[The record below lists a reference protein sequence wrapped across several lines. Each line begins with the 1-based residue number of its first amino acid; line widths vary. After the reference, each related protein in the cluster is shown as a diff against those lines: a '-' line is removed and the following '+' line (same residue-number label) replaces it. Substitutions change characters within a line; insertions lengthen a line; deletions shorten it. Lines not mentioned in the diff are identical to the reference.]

1 MNKAKLI
8 IIYGDN
14 KVDGKNRNGEIECLG
29 DINSDDLHISCLLD
43 FFQKNFLDE
52 NIFKKINYTTIPE
65 TVGYILTEKSHI
77 VFFNTT
83 KLGKGKSGFF
93 MMPTNISENQK
104 NSLKQLSNFLDDF
117 NIRILY
123 DYFINSDG
131 LLDSKS
137 ISTNN
142 DCPIIELFN
151 IYFQKNENNKKM

>member
-52 NIFKKINYTTIPE
+52 DIFKKINYTTIHK

-93 MMPTNISENQK
+93 MMPTNI
-104 NSLKQLSNFLDDF
+104 
-117 NIRILY
+117 
-123 DYFINSDG
+123 
-131 LLDSKS
+131 
-137 ISTNN
+137 
-142 DCPIIELFN
+142 
-151 IYFQKNENNKKM
+151 